1 MHFIHVLHFEGQRI
15 EINDDMEFRLLEFG
29 ILQGLDEDVV
39 SSFGVIVD
47 RATSPV

>member
-15 EINDDMEFRLLEFG
+15 EINDNMKFRLLEFG
-29 ILQGLDEDVV
+29 ILQRLDKEVV

-47 RATSPV
+47 RATGPV